1 MHFDR
6 DELTKKVW
14 IADGGWSTQL
24 QARGLPTDI
33 MAETAN
39 ITHPEMVVG
48 LARAYLDAGAAFIT
62 TNTFAA
68 NRINL
73 ERRGVTTGGTA
84 VSAVNEINRRG
95 AELTREAIGE
105 RNAFVAGSIG
115 PSGKILAVREATP
128 EQLTPVFA
136 EQAAALAEGGADVI
150 VLETF
155 SELAEI
161 LLALRAVKDATGLP
175 VIASMSFDSG
185 PQRTR
190 TMMGA
195 QAGECATA
203 LEDAEADV
211 VGCNC
216 GSGINCALP
225 AVVALRAATAL
236 PLWVKPNAG
245 MPELEDGR
253 AVWKET
259 PEEFASF
266 VAQIVDAGANIIGGC
281 CGSGPEHIQR
291 VAAVV
296 ARSSGKAGRP

>member
-1 MHFDR
+1 MKFDSDALKSR
-6 DELTKKVW
+6 VW
-14 IADGGWSTQL
+14 VADGGWSTQL
-24 QARGLPTDI
+24 QARGLPPDL

-39 ITHPEMVVG
+39 LTHPEMILG
-48 LARAYLDAGAAFIT
+48 LARAYLDVGAAFIT

-73 ERRGVTTGGTA
+73 ERRQISHDVA
-84 VSAVNEINRRG
+84 EINRRG
-95 AELTREAIGE
+95 AALARQAVGTGQAL
-105 RNAFVAGSIG
+105 VAGSIG

-136 EQAAALAEGGADVI
+136 EQAEALAAGGADVI

-161 LLALRAVKDATGLP
+161 LLALRAVKDATNLP
-175 VIASMSFDSG
+175 AIASMSFDSG

-195 QAGECATA
+195 QAGECAAA
-203 LEDAEADV
+203 LEDAGADV

-216 GSGINCALP
+216 GSGINCILP
-225 AVVALRAATAL
+225 AVVALRAATSL

-253 AVWKET
+253 AVWRQT
-259 PEEFASF
+259 PEDFATH
-266 VAQIVDAGANIIGGC
+266 VPLILEAGADIIGGC
-281 CGSGPEHIQR
+281 CGSGPEHIR
-291 VAAVV
+291 RIASVV
-296 ARSSGKAGRP
+296 AHHRRH

>member
-1 MHFDR
+1 MEFDS
-6 DELTKKVW
+6 EALKKRVW
-14 IADGGWSTQL
+14 VADGGWSTQL
-24 QARGLPTDI
+24 QMRGLPPDV

-39 ITHPEMVVG
+39 LTHPELVID
-48 LARAYLDAGAAFIT
+48 LARAYLDAGAQFIT

-68 NRINL
+68 NRLNL
-73 ERRGVTTGGTA
+73 ERRRVTVDGT
-84 VSAVNEINRRG
+84 VDSAVAEINRRG
-95 AELTREAIGE
+95 AELAREAIGS
-105 RNAFVAGSIG
+105 RPALVAGSIG

-128 EQLTPVFA
+128 EQLTPVFQ
-136 EQAAALAEGGADVI
+136 EQARALAAGGADVI

-155 SELAEI
+155 SEMAEI
-161 LLALRAVKDATGLP
+161 LLALKAVKDATGLP

-195 QAGECATA
+195 RAEECAAA
-203 LEDAEADV
+203 LDDAGADV

-216 GSGINCALP
+216 SAGIESVLP
-225 AVVALRAATAL
+225 AVVALRGATGR

-245 MPELEDGR
+245 LPELEDGR
-253 AVWKET
+253 AVWKQT
-259 PEEFASF
+259 PEEFAAH
-266 VAQIVDAGANIIGGC
+266 VPQLLEAGANIIGGC

-296 ARSSGKAGRP
+296 RKRGK